1 MIFHYFVVLN
11 KTDIFDGNFIKTM
24 KKIFT
29 LLFAVASLAAYSQIA
44 IPANSSKGTIV
55 TQNNTTIEYRDLK
68 YEKGKVTY
76 KNPQT
81 GIEEFLYDN
90 SVKSITE
97 NTNPE
102 NTVSAENTLISPVLK
117 TEKREEKL
125 TSVSEIRGYLRQ
137 NNPDYKSGRTV
148 SDIGS
153 VLIIGG
159 GAAFLVGGISNL
171 SKAEKSTL
179 SSGPA
184 KKGSSTPLICGI
196 IAMAGGVVMKIAG
209 GAQMRK
215 AVKEYQN
222 ADARTFSPSYYV
234 VNDGN
239 GVGML
244 MKF

>member
-1 MIFHYFVVLN
+1 
-11 KTDIFDGNFIKTM
+11 M
-24 KKIFT
+24 KKIFII
-29 LLFAVASLAAYSQIA
+29 LFAGASLAAYSQIA

-55 TQNNTTIEYRDLK
+55 TQNNSTIEYRELK

-76 KNPQT
+76 TNAQT
-81 GIEEFLYDN
+81 GTEEFLYDN
-90 SVKSITE
+90 SVKSIME

-102 NTVSAENTLISPVLK
+102 NTGSAENTLTSPVLS
-117 TEKREEKL
+117 TERKEKKL
-125 TSVSEIRGYLRQ
+125 TSVSEIRGYLKQ
-137 NNPDYKSGRTV
+137 NNSSYKSGRTV
-148 SDIGS
+148 SGIGS
-153 VLIIGG
+153 GLIIGG
-159 GAAFLVGGISNL
+159 GAAFLIGGISNV

-209 GAQMRK
+209 GAQMRN

-222 ADARTFSPSYYV
+222 ADARKFSPSYYA

-239 GVGML
+239 GIGML

>member
-1 MIFHYFVVLN
+1 
-11 KTDIFDGNFIKTM
+11 M

-29 LLFAVASLAAYSQIA
+29 LLFAVASLAAYSQIS
-44 IPANSSKGTIV
+44 IPANSTKGTIV
-55 TQNNTTIEYRDLK
+55 TQDNTTIEYRNLK

-76 KNPQT
+76 RNAQT
-81 GIEEFLYDN
+81 GTEEFLYDN

-102 NTVSAENTLISPVLK
+102 NTVSAESTSAAPAVNN
-117 TEKREEKL
+117 EKREEKL
-125 TSVSEIRGYLRQ
+125 TSVSAVRGYLRE
-137 NNPDYKSGRTV
+137 NNSSYKSGRTV

-153 VLIIGG
+153 GLIIGG
-159 GAAFLVGGISNL
+159 GAAFVIGGLSNL

-209 GAQMRK
+209 GAQMRN
-215 AVKEYQN
+215 AIREYQN
-222 ADARTFSPSYYV
+222 ADARKFTPVYYV
-234 VNDGN
+234 INDGN

>member
-1 MIFHYFVVLN
+1 
-11 KTDIFDGNFIKTM
+11 M

-29 LLFAVASLAAYSQIA
+29 LLFAVASLAAYSQIS

-55 TQNNTTIEYRDLK
+55 TQDNITIEYRDLK

-76 KNPQT
+76 KNAQT

-90 SVKSITE
+90 SVKSILE
-97 NTNPE
+97 KTNPE
-102 NTVSAENTLISPVLK
+102 NPVSAENTSASPAL
-117 TEKREEKL
+117 TERKEEKL
-125 TSVSEIRGYLRQ
+125 TSLSEIRGYLRQ
-137 NNPDYKSGRTV
+137 NNHSYKSGRTV

-153 VLIIGG
+153 GLIIGG
-159 GAAFLVGGISNL
+159 GAAFLIGGLSNV

-179 SSGPA
+179 SSGAA

-209 GAQMRK
+209 NAQMRN

-222 ADARTFSPSYYV
+222 ADAGKFTPVYYV

>member
-1 MIFHYFVVLN
+1 
-11 KTDIFDGNFIKTM
+11 M

-29 LLFAVASLAAYSQIA
+29 LLFAVASLAAYSQIS
-44 IPANSSKGTIV
+44 IPANSPKGTIV

-76 KNPQT
+76 RNAQT

-97 NTNPE
+97 NTNPQ
-102 NTVSAENTLISPVLK
+102 NPGSAESNSASPAVNL
-117 TEKREEKL
+117 EKGEEKL
-125 TSVSEIRGYLRQ
+125 TSVPAIRGYLRE
-137 NNPDYKSGRTV
+137 NNRSYKSGRTL

-153 VLIIGG
+153 GLIIGG
-159 GAAFLVGGISNL
+159 GAAFLIGGLSNL

-209 GAQMRK
+209 GAQMRN

-222 ADARTFSPSYYV
+222 AENRKFAPVYYV
-234 VNDGN
+234 INDGN

>member
-1 MIFHYFVVLN
+1 MPEILL
-11 KTDIFDGNFIKTM
+11 KTM

-29 LLFAVASLAAYSQIA
+29 LLFAVASMAAYSQIS

-76 KNPQT
+76 KNSQT
-81 GIEEFLYDN
+81 GIEEFLYEN
-90 SVKSITE
+90 SVKSILE

-102 NTVSAENTLISPVLK
+102 NTESVKSTSASPSVNNERK
-117 TEKREEKL
+117 DEKL
-125 TSVSEIRGYLRQ
+125 TSLSEIRGYLRE
-137 NNPDYKSGRTV
+137 NNTGYKSGRTL

-153 VLIIGG
+153 GLIIGG
-159 GAAFLVGGISNL
+159 GAAFLIGGLSNL

-179 SSGPA
+179 SAGTA

-209 GAQMRK
+209 GAQMRN

-222 ADARTFSPSYYV
+222 ADAGKFSPSYYV